1 MLRSMGLPEIRRAI
15 APGRVTLVGDH
26 TDYAGG
32 RSLAMAIGLATTATF
47 EPSERTSV
55 IVETAGVVPRFEIG
69 GVQNTPASFTERVIA
84 ELIHELDRGN
94 AEAGGTL
101 RIASDLPIGAGLSS
115 SASFVV
121 ASALALGATVRGRP
135 LALLAQRVEQHAG
148 ANVGL
153 LDQITICESLAGY
166 GLVIDFTSLE
176 TSPVRLPEQAA
187 WSVVDSGIPRRL
199 VDAPYA
205 ERRRECEEAQ
215 ALVGPLAFCSLD
227 DVEAIADPVLR
238 ARARHVVSETARVD
252 ATASALSDDDLAR
265 AGALMNESHDSLAN
279 DFEVSTPEIDVM
291 AEDLRARP
299 GIFGA
304 RISGAG
310 FGGCLVVLHDPEVD
324 VAVPGRRSWRVHPS
338 AAASLR

>member
-1 MLRSMGLPEIRRAI
+1 MGLPEIRRAI

-32 RSLAMAIGLATTATF
+32 RSLAMAIELSTTATF
-47 EPSERTSV
+47 EPSEQTSV

-69 GVQNTPASFTERVIA
+69 GVQNTPANFTERVIA
-84 ELIHELDRGN
+84 GLVDELDLGHD
-94 AEAGGTL
+94 ETGGTL
-101 RIASDLPIGAGLSS
+101 RITSELPIGAGLSS

-121 ASALALGATVRGRP
+121 ASALALGATERGRP

-153 LDQITICESLAGY
+153 LDQITISESLADC

-176 TSPVRLPEQAA
+176 TFPVRFPDEAA
-187 WSVVDSGIPRRL
+187 WSVVDSGIRRHL

-205 ERRRECEEAQ
+205 ERRRECERAR
-215 ALVGPLAFCSLD
+215 ALVGPLASCSPD
-227 DVEAIADPVLR
+227 GVEAIADQVLR
-238 ARARHVVSETARVD
+238 ARARHVVSETTRVD
-252 ATASALSDDDLAR
+252 AMASALGDGDLGL
-265 AGALMNESHDSLAN
+265 AGALMNESHDSLAS
-279 DFEVSTPEIDVM
+279 DFEVSTPEID
-291 AEDLRARP
+291 ALAGDLRARP

-310 FGGCLVVLHDPEVD
+310 FGGCLVVLHDPDVD